1 MTLSRLTAAAATVA
15 VSSALVLFA
24 VDGVHAQPADPVV
37 ATVNGA
43 KIVRSDVEAARAQL
57 PEQYRSLPMEQV
69 FQPILN
75 QLIRSKLIAQ
85 KASAEKLQETEAYRS
100 RLETI
105 KERLLEEAYLQK
117 LIEEKV
123 TEQALRKR
131 YDEAVAKFPASEEVR
146 ARHILVKT
154 EAEAAAI
161 IKDLAGGADFAK
173 LAEEKSIGPSKTRGG
188 DLDYFG
194 RGQMVKPFEE
204 SAFALKKGE
213 VSPKPVQS
221 PFGWHVIKVED
232 KRQAKPPSFEELQ
245 PRLGEEMSQEIAGD
259 LVQSLTEGAKIE
271 RFEPDGSAPRMKRID
286 PAPPAQ

>member
-117 LIEEKV
+117 LI
-123 TEQALRKR
+123 
-131 YDEAVAKFPASEEVR
+131 